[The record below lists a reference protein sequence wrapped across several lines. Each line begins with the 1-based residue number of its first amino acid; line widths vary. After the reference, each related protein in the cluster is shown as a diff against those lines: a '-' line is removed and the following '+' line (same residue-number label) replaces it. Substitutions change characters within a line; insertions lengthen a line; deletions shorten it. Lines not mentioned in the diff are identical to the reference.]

1 MLGSPLVGE
10 TMMKTNRSGG
20 RKAIALSVA
29 CALMLPMAALPDMAH
44 AQSKSKSKKTT
55 SHEAELEARV
65 NSLEQQLAELKAMIQ
80 EQKAETTQATSTAQA
95 AQTQAQATDEKVTK
109 VEKVVA
115 TVPAKPA
122 FTTGTAP
129 GVSLALHG
137 FIDVSAFS
145 QNKAYTYG
153 NGQNSEYPLPPGA
166 VGRADGRL
174 SGVDVRNT
182 RFWLDFAGAKF
193 NEDWAGSGR
202 IEMDFFGGFNG
213 TGAYAGSQPEQ
224 RLRQAYFDI
233 TNANSGTTFRVG
245 QMWDLMFPLDY
256 VPQSLSHIA
265 FPLGYGTGVIGW
277 RYPGVIWMQDL
288 NHGSTGT
295 KWRFDMAVLQGSW
308 NGPGTT
314 GTTNFQTA
322 GSAGFKPQVEARL
335 TAKGGNWQA
344 FLAGHYSKL
353 DLKGVDGLTPTPIK
367 ANLTSTAVELGG
379 MWTPGQFIFKSAVY
393 SGKAIGELFGDLS
406 QFGDIKDKG
415 GYLQA
420 GYKFDPHWTL
430 YGFASVS
437 KPNEDDVLRWRAANT
452 PGLLKNHQLAGSLQY
467 TTGPFDFSV
476 EWIHSN
482 LDSTTAN
489 GLGRQKTS
497 GNEFTLNG
505 MYRF

>member
-1 MLGSPLVGE
+1 MLALPMVGE

-29 CALMLPMAALPDMAH
+29 CALMLPMAVVPDLAH
-44 AQSKSKSKKTT
+44 AQSRSKKATT
-55 SHEAELEARV
+55 REAQLESRV
-65 NSLEQQLAELKAMIQ
+65 NQLEQQLAELKAMIQ

-95 AQTQAQATDEKVTK
+95 AQVQSQQTEEKVSK

-115 TVPAKPA
+115 TVPAKPP

-137 FIDVSAFS
+137 FINASAFT

-153 NGQNSEYPLPPGA
+153 NGANSEYPIPAGGA
-166 VGRADGRL
+166 NRADGRL

-182 RFWLDFAGAKF
+182 RFWLDFTGARVSE
-193 NEDWAGSGR
+193 NWMGSGR
-202 IEMDFFGGFNG
+202 LEMDFFGGFNG
-213 TGAYAGSQPEQ
+213 TGAYAGSQPEL
-224 RLRQAYFDI
+224 RMRQAYFDLA
-233 TNANSGTTFRVG
+233 NANTGTTFRIG

-256 VPQSLSHIA
+256 IPQSLSHIA
-265 FPLGYGTGVIGW
+265 FPLGYGSGVIGW

-288 NHGSTGT
+288 NHGSEGT
-295 KWRFDMAVLQGSW
+295 KFRFDMAVLQGSW
-308 NGPGTT
+308 NGPGASA
-314 GTTNFQTA
+314 TTNYQTA
-322 GSAGFKPQVEARL
+322 GNAGFRPQVEARL

-344 FLAGHYSKL
+344 FVAGHYSKIAL
-353 DLKGVDGLTPTPIK
+353 HGVDGTTPTPIK
-367 ANLTSTAVELGG
+367 ADLKSTAVELGG
-379 MWTPGQFIFKSAVY
+379 MWTPGKFIFKSVVY
-393 SGKAIGELFGDLS
+393 TGNAIGELFGDLS

-420 GYKFDPHWTL
+420 GYKFDPHWTV
-430 YGFASVS
+430 YAFASVS
-437 KPNEDDVLRWRAANT
+437 KPDEGDVRRWRAANT
-452 PGLLKNHQLAGSLQY
+452 PGLLKNRQKAASLQY

-476 EWIHSN
+476 EWIHAN

-489 GLGRQKTS
+489 GLAKQKTA

-505 MYRF
+505 NYRF

>member
-1 MLGSPLVGE
+1 MVGE

-44 AQSKSKSKKTT
+44 AQSKAKSKKTT
-55 SHEAELEARV
+55 THEAELEARV

-145 QNKAYTYG
+145 QSRAYTYG
-153 NGQNSEYPLPPGA
+153 NGQNAEYPIPSDGA
-166 VGRADGRL
+166 GHANGRV

-193 NEDWAGSGR
+193 NENWNGSGR

-213 TGAYAGSQPEQ
+213 TGAYANSQPEQ

-233 TNANSGTTFRVG
+233 SNASTGTTFRVG

-256 VPQSLSHIA
+256 IPQSLSHIA
-265 FPLGYGTGVIGW
+265 FPLGYGSGVIGW
-277 RYPGVIWMQDL
+277 RFPGVIWMQDL
-288 NHGSTGT
+288 NKNSDGT
-295 KWRFDMAVLQGSW
+295 KFRFDMAVLQGAW
-308 NGPGTT
+308 NGPVATA
-314 GTTNFQTA
+314 TTNYQTA
-322 GSAGFKPQVEARL
+322 GNAGFKPQVEARL
-335 TAKGGNWQA
+335 TAKGGNWAA
-344 FLAGHYSKL
+344 FVAGHYSKV
-353 DLKGVDGLTPTPIK
+353 DLAGVDGATVTPIK
-367 ANLTSTAVELGG
+367 RNLTSTAVELGG
-379 MWTPGQFIFKSAVY
+379 MWTPGKFIVKSAVY
-393 SGKAIGELFGDLS
+393 TGKAIGEIFGDLS

-415 GYLQA
+415 GYLQV

-430 YGFASVS
+430 YGFASAS
-437 KPNEDDVLRWRAANT
+437 KPNTDDVLRWRAANT
-452 PGLLKNHQLAGSLQY
+452 VALLKNRQVASSLQY

-476 EWIHSN
+476 EWIHAN
-482 LDSTTAN
+482 LDSTTTN

-505 MYRF
+505 NYKF